1 MSEKTVFIT
10 RKIPSSAL
18 DILKKNGIKILQH
31 KGSEP
36 IERVELL
43 KRTKNAD
50 AVISLLTEKIDE
62 EFIDNLIDCRII
74 ANYAVGYNNIDVEY
88 ARQKGIEV
96 TNTPGILTDATADLT
111 MALLLACTRR
121 IVESDT
127 YLREGKFTSWQPEL
141 LLGMELKGKT
151 LGIIGAG
158 RIGKAVVKR
167 AAGFGLKIL
176 YFSNSKSLEIEEK
189 YNAGKV
195 SLNKLL
201 KISDIISVH
210 VPLTDKTYHLLNS
223 ENLTKIKKGAVIINT
238 ARGEIIDEKSLIKLL
253 KSKHL
258 FSAGLDV
265 FENEPNVNKKFMN
278 LKNVVLLPHIGSAT
292 VEART
297 KMAECCAENVVSV
310 LKGKKAITPIP

>member
-50 AVISLLTEKIDE
+50 AVISLLTEKIDK

-127 YLREGKFTSWQPEL
+127 YLREGNFTSWQPEL

-167 AAGFGLKIL
+167 AAGFGLKII

>member
-18 DILKKNGIKILQH
+18 DILNKNGIKILQH
-31 KGSEP
+31 KVSEP

-50 AVISLLTEKIDE
+50 AVISLLTEKIDK
-62 EFIDNLIDCRII
+62 EFIDNLINCRII

-96 TNTPGILTDATADLT
+96 SNTPGILTDATADLT

-158 RIGKAVVKR
+158 RIGKAVAKR

-176 YFSNSKSLEIEEK
+176 YFSNSKSLELEDK
-189 YNAGKV
+189 FNAGKV

-201 KISDIISVH
+201 KTSDIISVH
-210 VPLTDKTYHLLNS
+210 VPLRDNTFHLLNS
-223 ENLTKIKKGAVIINT
+223 ENLTKVKKGAVIINT
-238 ARGEIIDEKSLIKLL
+238 ARGEIIDEKILIKLL
-253 KSKHL
+253 KNKHL

-278 LKNVVLLPHIGSAT
+278 LQNVVLLPHIGSAT